1 VSDLHPQATHRA
13 ALPIREDTLVDICE
27 MLGAERFE
35 LVDTSVTF
43 FKRLPLGDGIRWV
56 GAFGDHMVVSGN
68 TWRTT
73 SELKAETTLASV
85 A

>member
-1 VSDLHPQATHRA
+1 MSDLYPQPISRA
-13 ALPIREDTLVDICE
+13 AVPIQENTLVDICE

-43 FKRLPLGDGIRWV
+43 FKRLPLGDGILWV
-56 GAFGDHMVVSGN
+56 GAFGDHVVVSGN